1 MDQKKSPLTTL
12 PPCAIERYR
21 KFILVSYYGLFAY
34 FLVNSYMYFDKLSL
48 ITIVVW
54 LIQIVPLLIFVVG
67 LHKIKIRTYGWLCFV
82 CLMYFTHGV
91 LVAFDPGQASFGIS
105 GSGPMQQYVL
115 LFDSIYQAVQRF
127 LSSKYLSG
135 DRIVYAC
142 LLILLPTHAFLY

>member
-91 LVAFDPGQASFGIS
+91 LVAFDPARR
-105 GSGPMQQYVL
+105 VL
-115 LFDSIYQAVQRF
+115 GLVEVG
-127 LSSKYLSG
+127 LCSSMF
-135 DRIVYAC
+135 C
-142 LLILLPTHAFLY
+142 FLILFIKQYKDFYQVNI